1 MQSTC
6 VQRQKQQTVWRKNFQ
21 NSKSVCS
28 FVSFE
33 IWSPVRQW
41 QHTEFIVSYVSC
53 DVFFFLLLFALI
65 WFFCLECRNGDWR
78 LLIRQFKA
86 RINVR
91 IKAEVGASELHKHL
105 RVLDST
111 FTRSA
116 YGLKAN
122 WRRLKLTRLGI
133 DLTSWKKLS
142 VRVSFFEGSPV
153 RIAVWFLTQ
162 KLMSSR
168 DARTS
173 TNDSFVRF
181 TCYVWILVVV
191 VFVFSLLLLR

>member
-1 MQSTC
+1 MKKKFPKF
-6 VQRQKQQTVWRKNFQ
+6 QKRLQLRFFWNMIARA
-21 NSKSVCS
+21 
-28 FVSFE
+28 
-33 IWSPVRQW
+33 PVAAHRIHCFLRFLW
-41 QHTEFIVSYVSC
+41 C
-53 DVFFFLLLFALI
+53 FFFLLLFALI

-105 RVLDST
+105 RVLDSI